1 MFESLALEDPRNTTR
16 NWTTVASFIL
26 QTAAMGVLILAPIG
40 YTGAISPRVAEP
52 LVAPSGITEIETHEQ
67 PRPQHAPTPT
77 APSVFQDG
85 RLTFTRIPPSIG
97 TIVDRTPIVQ
107 PFDPNASPVIGGT
120 NTTFS
125 NAMDKLLDGMK
136 PATTIAPPVS
146 AHSKPYPISH
156 LDAGMLIKQV
166 QPVYPPLARAARIE
180 GTVQLVAIIDTQG
193 RITGLRA
200 LSGHPLLIPAAIT
213 AVQQWRY
220 RPYILNSNPFE
231 VETQVT
237 VNFTLQK

>member
-16 NWTTVASFIL
+16 NWTTVASFML

-40 YTGAISPRVAEP
+40 YTEAIAPKIAER

-67 PRPQHAPTPT
+67 PQPPHSPAPT
-77 APSVFQDG
+77 APSLFREG
-85 RLTFTRIPPSIG
+85 RLTFTGIPPNVHRF
-97 TIVDRTPIVQ
+97 VDNSPNVQ
-107 PFDPNASPVIGGT
+107 PAANDPGVFGGT
-120 NTTFS
+120 NPGRDGV
-125 NAMDKLLDGMK
+125 MDKLLDGMK

-146 AHSKPYPISH
+146 THSKPYPISH

-166 QPVYPPLARAARIE
+166 QPVYPSLARAARVE
-180 GTVQLVAIIDTQG
+180 GTVLLVAIIDTQG
-193 RITGLRA
+193 RITGLRV
-200 LSGHPLLIPAAIT
+200 LSGHPLLISAAIN

-220 RPYILNSNPFE
+220 RPYILNGNPVE